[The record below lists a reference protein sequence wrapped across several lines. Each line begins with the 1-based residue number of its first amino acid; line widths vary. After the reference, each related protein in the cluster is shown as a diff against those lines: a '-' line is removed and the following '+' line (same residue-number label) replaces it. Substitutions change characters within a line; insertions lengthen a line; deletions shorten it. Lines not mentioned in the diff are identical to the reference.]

1 MNLKTYAEI
10 RRLLAVTSI
19 IIQFALDLA
28 VSALYRPRGLRPRSF
43 GRRMIAVMVRLLLRR
58 PAGIIRFPVRL
69 RQTIERLGPTYV
81 KLGQILS
88 LREDLLPRR
97 ITYELRNLQTKVQP
111 ISYEEA
117 KLVVEQEFNVPLRH
131 IFKEFSPK
139 PVGAASLAQAH
150 IAYLRNGQKVVVKVQ
165 RPGIIP
171 IMTNDLRIMKRLAW
185 VMQQIPYIQDFQPKK
200 LVAEFAD
207 YTMKELDFTQEGKH
221 ADIFRENFKDEK
233 DVILPKIYWELT
245 TKKVLTLE
253 FIEGVKPDDS
263 EKLRKLGINGPKV
276 AALGARVVIKQ
287 LFIDGFFHGD
297 PHPGN
302 IFIVGTEKFCMI
314 DLGMIGQFSQKT
326 MNAMFLYYYYLIIR
340 DFETASKYMVGLT
353 ETTPHSDIAGFRL
366 EIEEIGKRWIGAGFK
381 NYSLGKLILN
391 SMNMGARYKLYFN
404 KDIMLAIKAIVT
416 IEAVGYI
423 LDPKMDLAKVSLP
436 MMSEIFMGRI
446 SPVRMAKPILRALP
460 DYLDALEQAP
470 ATILRTLGMVSSGK
484 FQIEMIEKQEDKR
497 PRDPLWKL
505 WIPFAALAIGIVMF
519 SAENPV
525 GGDVSLS
532 RSLHIPLLS
541 VVSFG
546 VAAWYSIRYWR
557 LRRA

>member
-10 RRLLAVTSI
+10 RRLLTVSSI
-19 IIQFALDLA
+19 IVQFALDLL
-28 VSALYRPRGLRPRSF
+28 VSHLYRPRGLRKRSF
-43 GRRMIAVMVRLLLRR
+43 SRRMLAVVIRLLLRR

-97 ITYELRNLQTKVQP
+97 ITYELRNLQTKVPP
-111 ISYEEA
+111 ISYEDA
-117 KLVVEQEFNVPLRH
+117 KKVIEGEFNVPLRH
-131 IFKEFSPK
+131 IFKEFAPK

-171 IMTNDLRIMKRLAW
+171 VMINDLRLMKRLAW
-185 VMQQIPYIQDFQPKK
+185 ILQQIPYIQDFQPQK
-200 LVAEFAD
+200 LIQEFSD

-221 ADIFRENFKDEK
+221 ADIFRENFKDND
-233 DVILPKIYWELT
+233 DVILPKVYWEYT
-245 TKKVLTLE
+245 TRKVLTLE

-263 EKLRKLGINGPKV
+263 EKLKKLGINGPKI

-302 IFIVGTEKFCMI
+302 IFIVGNEKFCMI

-340 DFETASKYMVGLT
+340 DYETASKYMVGLT
-353 ETTPHSDIAGFRL
+353 ETTAHSDIAGFRA

-416 IEAVGYI
+416 IEAVGFI

-436 MMSEIFMGRI
+436 IMSEIFVGRI
-446 SPVRMAKPILRALP
+446 SPMRMTKPILRALP
-460 DYLDALEQAP
+460 DYLDFLEQAP
-470 ATILRTLGMVSSGK
+470 ATLLKTLGMVSTGK
-484 FQIEMIEKQEDKR
+484 FQIEMVEKTEKKL
-497 PRDPLWKL
+497 PPEPAWKL
-505 WIPFAALAIGIVMF
+505 WIPFAALGLGIL
-519 SAENPV
+519 
-525 GGDVSLS
+525 SLS
-532 RSLHIPLLS
+532 ADNPPGGEFALGKNSHLPWIS
-541 VVSFG
+541 AISFA
-546 VAAWYSIRYWR
+546 VAAWYSFRFWR
-557 LRRA
+557 MRRV

>member
-10 RRLLAVTSI
+10 RRLLSVTSI
-19 IIQFALDLA
+19 FIQFAIDIL
-28 VSALYRPRGLRPRSF
+28 VSSLYRPRGLRKRSLT
-43 GRRMIAVMVRLLLRR
+43 RRLLAVVIRLMLRR
-58 PAGIIRFPVRL
+58 PAGIVRFPVRL

-97 ITYELRNLQTKVQP
+97 ITYELRHLQTKVPP

-171 IMTNDLRIMKRLAW
+171 IMTSDLRIMQRLAW
-185 VMQQIPYIQDFQPKK
+185 ILQQIPYVQDFQPRK
-200 LVAEFAD
+200 LIQEFSD
-207 YTMKELDFTQEGKH
+207 YTMKELDFNQEGKH
-221 ADIFRENFKDEK
+221 ADIFRENFKDDP
-233 DVILPKIYWELT
+233 DVILPKIYWEYT

-253 FIEGVKPDDS
+253 FIEGVKPDDT
-263 EKLRKLGINGPKV
+263 EKLKKLGINGPRV

-302 IFIVGTEKFCMI
+302 IFIVGSEKFCMI

-353 ETTPHSDIAGFRL
+353 ETTPHSDVAGFRL

-423 LDPKMDLAKVSLP
+423 LDPNMNLAKVSLP
-436 MMSEIFMGRI
+436 MMSEIFIGRI
-446 SPVRMAKPILRALP
+446 SPTRMAKPILRALP
-460 DYLDALEQAP
+460 DYLDFLEQAP

-484 FQIEMIEKQEDKR
+484 FQIEMIEKKIEKKAAE
-497 PRDPLWKL
+497 PLWKL
-505 WIPFAALAIGIVMF
+505 WIPFTAVFMGLF
-519 SAENPV
+519 LLSADNPP
-525 GGDVSLS
+525 GGDVAIS
-532 RSLHIPLLS
+532 RSVHMPLLS
-541 VVSFG
+541 ALSF
-546 VAAWYSIRYWR
+546 VIAAFYSFRYWR
-557 LRRA
+557 MRRA

>member
-28 VSALYRPRGLRPRSF
+28 VSSLYRPRGLRPRSF
-43 GRRMIAVMVRLLLRR
+43 SRRMMAVFVRLLLRR

-171 IMTNDLRIMKRLAW
+171 VMTNDLRIMKRLAW
-185 VMQQIPYIQDFQPKK
+185 VMQQIPYIQDFQPQK
-200 LVAEFAD
+200 LVQEFSE

-233 DVILPKIYWELT
+233 DVILPKIHWELT

-446 SPVRMAKPILRALP
+446 SPVRMAKPLLRALP

-497 PRDPLWKL
+497 PREPLWKL
-505 WIPFAALAIGIVMF
+505 WIPFAALALGLVLF
-519 SAENPV
+519 SSENPP
-525 GGDVSLS
+525 GGDVALS

-546 VAAWYSIRYWR
+546 IAAWYSIRYWR

>member
-43 GRRMIAVMVRLLLRR
+43 GRRMFAVFIRLVLRR

-171 IMTNDLRIMKRLAW
+171 VMTNDLRIMKRLAW
-185 VMQQIPYIQDFQPKK
+185 VMQQLPYIQDFQPQK

-221 ADIFRENFKDEK
+221 ADIFRENFKEEK

-263 EKLRKLGINGPKV
+263 EKLRKLGINGPRV

-287 LFIDGFFHGD
+287 LFVDGFFHGD

-353 ETTPHSDIAGFRL
+353 ETTPHSDITGFRL

-446 SPVRMAKPILRALP
+446 SPMRMAKPVLRALP

-484 FQIEMIEKQEDKR
+484 FQIEMVEKQADKR
-497 PRDPLWKL
+497 PSEPLWKL
-505 WIPFAALAIGIVMF
+505 WIPFAALALGLVLL
-519 SAENPV
+519 SAENPP
-525 GGDVSLS
+525 GGDVTLS

-557 LRRA
+557 LRRV

>member
-10 RRLLAVTSI
+10 RRLLSVTSI
-19 IIQFALDLA
+19 LIQFALDMI
-28 VSALYRPRGLRPRSF
+28 VSTLYRPRGLRRRSF
-43 GRRMIAVMVRLLLRR
+43 ARRMLAITARLVLRR
-58 PAGIIRFPVRL
+58 PAGIVRFPVRL

-97 ITYELRNLQTKVQP
+97 ITYELRNLQTKVPP

-117 KLVVEQEFNVPLRH
+117 KKVVEGEFNVPLRH
-131 IFKEFSPK
+131 IFKEFAPK

-171 IMTNDLRIMKRLAW
+171 IMTSDLRIMQRLAW
-185 VMQQIPYIQDFQPKK
+185 ILQQIPYIQDFQPQK
-200 LVAEFAD
+200 LIQEFSD

-221 ADIFRENFKDEK
+221 ADIFRENFKDDS
-233 DVILPKIYWELT
+233 DVILPKIYWEYT

-253 FIEGVKPDDS
+253 FIEGVKPDDT
-263 EKLRKLGINGPKV
+263 EKLKKLGINGPRV

-287 LFIDGFFHGD
+287 LFVDGFFHGD

-314 DLGMIGQFSQKT
+314 DLGMIGQFTQKT

-340 DFETASKYMVGLT
+340 DYETASKYMVGLT
-353 ETTPHSDIAGFRL
+353 ETTPHSDIAGFRA

-423 LDPKMDLAKVSLP
+423 LDPKMDLARVSLP
-436 MMSEIFMGRI
+436 MMSEIFIGRI
-446 SPVRMAKPILRALP
+446 SPARMAKPILRALP
-460 DYLDALEQAP
+460 DYLDFIEQAP
-470 ATILRTLGMVSSGK
+470 ATLLKTLGMVSSGK
-484 FQIEMIEKQEDKR
+484 FQIEMVEKTVNKR
-497 PRDPLWKL
+497 PSEPVWKL
-505 WIPFAALAIGIVMF
+505 WIPLVALFLGIVAL
-519 SAENPV
+519 SADNPP
-525 GGDVSLS
+525 GGDLSLGRNAHLPWVSAL
-532 RSLHIPLLS
+532 
-541 VVSFG
+541 SFG
-546 VAAWYSIRYWR
+546 VAAWYSLRFWR
-557 LRRA
+557 MRKA

>member
-10 RRLLAVTSI
+10 RRLLSVTSI
-19 IIQFALDLA
+19 LVQFSIDLI
-28 VSALYRPRGLRPRSF
+28 VSYLYRPRGLRKRSF
-43 GRRMIAVMVRLLLRR
+43 SRRMVAVAVRLLLRR
-58 PAGIIRFPVRL
+58 PAGIIRFQVRL

-81 KLGQILS
+81 KLGQIMS

-97 ITYELRNLQTKVQP
+97 ITYELRNLQTKVPP

-117 KLVVEQEFNVPLRH
+117 KQVVESEFNVPLRH
-131 IFKEFSPK
+131 IYKEFAPK

-185 VMQQIPYIQDFQPKK
+185 ILQRIPYVRDFQPQK
-200 LVAEFAD
+200 LIQEFSD
-207 YTMKELDFTQEGKH
+207 YTMKELDFNQEGKH
-221 ADIFRENFKDEK
+221 ADIFRENFKD
-233 DVILPKIYWELT
+233 DDNVILPKVYWEYT
-245 TKKVLTLE
+245 TKKILTLE

-263 EKLRKLGINGPKV
+263 EKLKKLGINGPRV

-302 IFIVGTEKFCMI
+302 LFIVGNEKFCMI
-314 DLGMIGQFSQKT
+314 DLGMTGQFTPKT

-353 ETTPHSDIAGFRL
+353 ETIPNSDIAGFRA
-366 EIEEIGKRWIGAGFK
+366 EIEEIGKKWIGAGFK

-423 LDPKMDLAKVSLP
+423 LDPNMNLAKVSLP
-436 MMSEIFMGRI
+436 MMSEIFIGRI
-446 SPVRMAKPILRALP
+446 SPMRMAKPILRALP
-460 DYLDALEQAP
+460 DYLDFIEQAP
-470 ATILRTLGMVSSGK
+470 ATLLRTMGMVSSGK
-484 FQIEMIEKQEDKR
+484 FQIEMVEKTSEKR
-497 PRDPLWKL
+497 PSEPPWKL
-505 WIPFAALAIGIVMF
+505 WLPFTALAVGLFLLTADSV
-519 SAENPV
+519 P
-525 GGDVSLS
+525 GGDIALT
-532 RSLHIPLLS
+532 RSLQLPVLS
-541 VVSFG
+541 LVSFG
-546 VAAWYSIRYWR
+546 VAAWYSLRFWR
-557 LRRA
+557 MRRA

>member
-1 MNLKTYAEI
+1 MV
-10 RRLLAVTSI
+10 AV
-19 IIQFALDLA
+19 A
-28 VSALYRPRGLRPRSF
+28 
-43 GRRMIAVMVRLLLRR
+43 VRLLLRR
-58 PAGIIRFPVRL
+58 PAGIIRFQVRL

-81 KLGQILS
+81 KLGQIMS

-97 ITYELRNLQTKVQP
+97 ITYELRNLQTKVPP

-117 KLVVEQEFNVPLRH
+117 KQVVESEFNVPLRH
-131 IFKEFSPK
+131 IYKEFAPK

-185 VMQQIPYIQDFQPKK
+185 ILQRIPYVRDFQPQK
-200 LVAEFAD
+200 LIQEFSD
-207 YTMKELDFTQEGKH
+207 YTMKELDFNQEGKH
-221 ADIFRENFKDEK
+221 ADIFRENFKD
-233 DVILPKIYWELT
+233 DDNVILPKVYWEYT
-245 TKKVLTLE
+245 TKKILTLE

-263 EKLRKLGINGPKV
+263 EKLKKLGINGPRV

-302 IFIVGTEKFCMI
+302 LFIVGNEKFCMI
-314 DLGMIGQFSQKT
+314 DLGMTGQFTPKT

-353 ETTPHSDIAGFRL
+353 ETIPNSDIAGFRA
-366 EIEEIGKRWIGAGFK
+366 EIEEIGKKWIGAGFK

-423 LDPKMDLAKVSLP
+423 LDPNMNLAKVSLP
-436 MMSEIFMGRI
+436 MMSEIFIGRI
-446 SPVRMAKPILRALP
+446 SPMRMAKPILRALP
-460 DYLDALEQAP
+460 DYLDFIEQAP
-470 ATILRTLGMVSSGK
+470 ATLLRTMGMVSSGK
-484 FQIEMIEKQEDKR
+484 FQIEMVEKTSEKR
-497 PRDPLWKL
+497 PSEPPWKL
-505 WIPFAALAIGIVMF
+505 WLPFTALAVGLFLLTADSV
-519 SAENPV
+519 P
-525 GGDVSLS
+525 GGDIALT
-532 RSLHIPLLS
+532 RSLQLPVLS
-541 VVSFG
+541 LVSFG
-546 VAAWYSIRYWR
+546 VAAWYSLRFWR
-557 LRRA
+557 MRRA

>member
-19 IIQFALDLA
+19 LVQFSIDLI
-28 VSALYRPRGLRPRSF
+28 VSYLYRPRGLRKRSF
-43 GRRMIAVMVRLLLRR
+43 SRRMVAVAVRLLLRR
-58 PAGIIRFPVRL
+58 PAGIIRFQVRL

-81 KLGQILS
+81 KLGQIMS

-97 ITYELRNLQTKVQP
+97 ITYELRNLQTKVPP

-117 KLVVEQEFNVPLRH
+117 KQVVESEFNVPLRH
-131 IFKEFSPK
+131 IYKEFAPK

-185 VMQQIPYIQDFQPKK
+185 ILQRIPYVRDFQPQK
-200 LVAEFAD
+200 LIQEFSD
-207 YTMKELDFTQEGKH
+207 YTMKELDFNQEGKH
-221 ADIFRENFKDEK
+221 ADIFRENFKD
-233 DVILPKIYWELT
+233 DDNVILPKVYWEYT
-245 TKKVLTLE
+245 TKKILTLE

-263 EKLRKLGINGPKV
+263 EKLKKLGINGPRV

-302 IFIVGTEKFCMI
+302 LFIVDNEKFCMI
-314 DLGMIGQFSQKT
+314 DLGMTGQFTPKT

-353 ETTPHSDIAGFRL
+353 ETIPNSDIAGFRA
-366 EIEEIGKRWIGAGFK
+366 EIEEIGKKWIGAGFK

-423 LDPKMDLAKVSLP
+423 LDPNMNLAKVSLP
-436 MMSEIFMGRI
+436 MMSEIFIGRI
-446 SPVRMAKPILRALP
+446 SPMRMAKPILRALP
-460 DYLDALEQAP
+460 DYLDFIEHAP
-470 ATILRTLGMVSSGK
+470 ATLLRTMGMVSSGK
-484 FQIEMIEKQEDKR
+484 FQIEMVEKTTEKR
-497 PRDPLWKL
+497 PSDPPWKL
-505 WIPFAALAIGIVMF
+505 WLPFTALSVGLFLLTADNV
-519 SAENPV
+519 P
-525 GGDVSLS
+525 GGDIALT
-532 RSLHIPLLS
+532 RSLQLPVLS
-541 VVSFG
+541 LASFA
-546 VAAWYSIRYWR
+546 VAAWYSLRYWR
-557 LRRA
+557 MRRA

>member
-1 MNLKTYAEI
+1 M
-10 RRLLAVTSI
+10 TSI
-19 IIQFALDLA
+19 LIQFAMDIA
-28 VSALYRPRGLRPRSF
+28 VSMLYRPRGLRPRSF
-43 GRRMIAVMVRLLLRR
+43 GRRMFAVFIRLILRR

-97 ITYELRNLQTKVQP
+97 ITYELRNLQTKVPP

-165 RPGIIP
+165 RPGIVP
-171 IMTNDLRIMKRLAW
+171 IMTNDLRIMKRIAW
-185 VMQQIPYIQDFQPKK
+185 IMQQIPFIQDFQPQK
-200 LVAEFAD
+200 LVQEFSD

-221 ADIFRENFKDEK
+221 ADIFRENFKENK
-233 DVILPKIYWELT
+233 DVILPKVYWEYT

-263 EKLRKLGINGPKV
+263 EKLRKLGINGPRV

-436 MMSEIFMGRI
+436 MMSEIFIGRI
-446 SPVRMAKPILRALP
+446 SPMRMAKPVLRALP
-460 DYLDALEQAP
+460 DYLDFLEQAP

-484 FQIEMIEKQEDKR
+484 FQIEMVEKLPDKK
-497 PRDPLWKL
+497 PREPLWKL
-505 WIPFAALAIGIVMF
+505 WIPFAALGVGLLMF
-519 SAENPV
+519 SADAPV
-525 GGDVSLS
+525 GGDLALS
-532 RSLHIPLLS
+532 RSMHVPVLS
-541 VVSFG
+541 AISFA
-546 VAAWYSIRYWR
+546 VAAWYSIRFWR
-557 LRRA
+557 MRRA